1 MLNELFYITENI
13 MKIYGLYIFWLITTR
28 KYTKGT
34 RKEKYSEGTS
44 DRETSSDTKLSNLL
58 NFFLLT

>member
-1 MLNELFYITENI
+1 
-13 MKIYGLYIFWLITTR
+13 MKIYGLYIFWLIANG

-44 DRETSSDTKLSNLL
+44 DRETSLDTKFSNLV
-58 NFFLLT
+58 NFFS